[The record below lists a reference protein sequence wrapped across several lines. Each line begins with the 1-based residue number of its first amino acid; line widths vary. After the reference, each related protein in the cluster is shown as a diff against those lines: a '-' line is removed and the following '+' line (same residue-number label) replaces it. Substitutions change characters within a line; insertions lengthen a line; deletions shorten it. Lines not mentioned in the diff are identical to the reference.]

1 MRLLPESLFGR
12 TLLILGAGLLVAQA
26 ASVLINFFD
35 RGGSVYRLASAQIA
49 TRIAQNSRLL
59 NRLPPSERR
68 KVIEVVDGPHLRVS
82 LSERPVPV
90 APGYQEHDPYEQA
103 FARAL
108 SRQIGQPWPVS
119 VEISALPREA
129 ARGGTNSSGLEL
141 WIGRYF
147 YYLLPGGFSLF
158 AQVSLEDGTVAVFS
172 ATIPQEP
179 FSRLESLVPQL
190 ILLVAVCFVL
200 AAAVVY
206 MTTRSLDRLARAA
219 DAVGANAQGPSVP
232 VSGPS
237 EIRRVIFAFNRMQ
250 SRMRSYLLERS
261 RMLGAISHDLK
272 TPISRLRLRC
282 ELLPDAALRAKVARD
297 LDEME
302 SMVES
307 SIEFFKGIEREPHRR
322 PIDVDALVSTIAED
336 REQAGQPLEV
346 RGAALAPYAGDSQS
360 LRRCIENLVE
370 NALRYAGPAT
380 IEIADSA
387 RELRILVRDS
397 GPGIPESDLERV
409 FEPYVRLEGSRNP
422 GSGGTGLGLSIAR
435 NITRA
440 HGGDVVLRNASGG
453 NGLIAEV
460 VLPRQPLG

>member
-1 MRLLPESLFGR
+1 M
-12 TLLILGAGLLVAQA
+12 
-26 ASVLINFFD
+26 
-35 RGGSVYRLASAQIA
+35 
-49 TRIAQNSRLL
+49 AQNARLL

-68 KVIEVVDGPHLRVS
+68 NVIEVVDGPHLRVS
-82 LSERPVPV
+82 LSDRPVPI
-90 APGYQEHDPYEQA
+90 APGYEEHDRYEQA

-108 SRQIGQPWPVS
+108 RRQIGKPWPVS
-119 VEISALPREA
+119 VEISPLPREA
-129 ARGGTNSSGLEL
+129 TRGGAALSGLEL

-158 AQVSLEDGTVAVFS
+158 AQVRLEDGTVAVFS

-190 ILLVAVCFVL
+190 VLLVAVCFAL
-200 AAAVVY
+200 AAVVVY

-219 DAVGANAQGPSVP
+219 DAVGANAEGPSLP

-237 EIRRVIFAFNRMQ
+237 EIRRVIDAFNRMQ
-250 SRMRSYLLERS
+250 SRMRGYLLERS

-272 TPISRLRLRC
+272 TPITRLRLRC
-282 ELLPDAALRAKVARD
+282 ELLPDAMLRAKIARD
-297 LDEME
+297 LDEMD

-307 SIEFFKGIEREPHRR
+307 SIEFFHGIERAPHRR

-336 REQAGQPLEV
+336 RRQAGQSLEV
-346 RGAALAPYAGDSQS
+346 RGAALAPYAGQSQS

-387 RELRILVRDS
+387 GELRIRVRDS

-435 NITRA
+435 NIARA
-440 HGGDVVLRNASGG
+440 HGGNVVLRNAAGG
-453 NGLIAEV
+453 KGLIAEI
-460 VLPRQPLG
+460 VLPRQPPGGRETTGGGPARAASSVRPAS